1 MSNMHFDFTLDMYLT
16 SDYSQADFLK
26 VRDLDLLEKDTTER
40 TNSLSW
46 IESDPGCSLESIHHL
61 WGIRKKRI
69 PEFQTPT
76 LSQKNS
82 DYITKA

>member
-40 TNSLSW
+40 TNSLS
-46 IESDPGCSLESIHHL
+46 
-61 WGIRKKRI
+61 
-69 PEFQTPT
+69 
-76 LSQKNS
+76 
-82 DYITKA
+82 